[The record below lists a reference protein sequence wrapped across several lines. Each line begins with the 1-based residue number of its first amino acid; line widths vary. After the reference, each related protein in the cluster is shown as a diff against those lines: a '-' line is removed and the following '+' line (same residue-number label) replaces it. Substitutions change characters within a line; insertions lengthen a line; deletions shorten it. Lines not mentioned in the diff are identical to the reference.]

1 MFLARPSKYTV
12 PLGGGV
18 VVVVVVVVGVVV
30 VVVVVLV
37 VVVVGVVV
45 VVLLVVV
52 VVVVVVVVDGA
63 GAGGGATTPV
73 AAEDAVVDPLW
84 FVAVTAIR
92 STCPTSA
99 ERTVYVELTDPA
111 IGPQPEPSVEHRC
124 HWSVYVNPFPSQS
137 PVLAVK
143 TFPIAAVPVAAGAT
157 RLVGTCCPGGT
168 CCPAVVA

>member
-1 MFLARPSKYTV
+1 LNSTEPDGALVVVT
-12 PLGGGV
+12 GAV
-18 VVVVVVVVGVVV
+18 VVVFVVVVGVVV
-30 VVVVVLV
+30 GVDVVVFVVVGELV
-37 VVVVGVVV
+37 VVVVEA
-45 VVLLVVV
+45 
-52 VVVVVVVVDGA
+52 VVVVVDGA